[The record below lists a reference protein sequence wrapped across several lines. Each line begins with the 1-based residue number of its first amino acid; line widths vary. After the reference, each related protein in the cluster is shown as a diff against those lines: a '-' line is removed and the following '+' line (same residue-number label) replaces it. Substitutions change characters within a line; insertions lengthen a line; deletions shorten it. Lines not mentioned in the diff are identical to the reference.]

1 MHLPSTTGA
10 LCDQID
16 NFYRQILRKIHN
28 KYFFLDTIVSEINDQ
43 NIKME
48 KKYCY
53 LFHFC
58 RKDTN
63 LFFLQTLPDNI
74 LLTSKNY
81 FSLRWNNLKLFNH
94 SDVFIL
100 SILKFQNNG
109 KTLKKSFFIKMS
121 IFLSNINLDRTT
133 FHL

>member
-1 MHLPSTTGA
+1 
-10 LCDQID
+10 
-16 NFYRQILRKIHN
+16 
-28 KYFFLDTIVSEINDQ
+28 
-43 NIKME
+43 ME

-74 LLTSKNY
+74 LLTSKNI
-81 FSLRWNNLKLFNH
+81 FSLKMKYFQ
-94 SDVFIL
+94 DVQAFRCVL
-100 SILKFQNNG
+100 LCILKYQNNG
-109 KTLKKSFFIKMS
+109 QALKKLFLFKIS

-133 FHL
+133 FHLFNTLFHHIYPLGAEAKAQISQYLCLICMRH

>member
-1 MHLPSTTGA
+1 M
-10 LCDQID
+10 
-16 NFYRQILRKIHN
+16 
-28 KYFFLDTIVSEINDQ
+28 SEINDQ

-74 LLTSKNY
+74 LLTSKNI
-81 FSLRWNNLKLFNH
+81 FSLKMKYFQ
-94 SDVFIL
+94 DVQAFRCVL
-100 SILKFQNNG
+100 LCILKFQNNG
-109 KTLKKSFFIKMS
+109 QALKKLFLFKIS

-133 FHL
+133 FHLLNTLFHHIYPLGAEAKAQISQYLCLICMRH